1 MGVRGVAVSHSVA
14 ADAATAL
21 GASVP
26 ITTIYNAVDLDGFH
40 PAPLDGARLDAAA
53 GLPTLPENHIRVGL
67 VATLARWKGHEVFLD
82 AVSRLPADL
91 PARFYVVGGSLYQ
104 SAGSQYDLSE
114 LQARATSLGLS
125 DRLGFTGHQPD
136 PALAL
141 RSLDVVVHAST
152 RPEPFG
158 RVIVE
163 AMACGKAV
171 VAAPTGGAAELFEDG
186 VSALASPSGD
196 AAALAETL
204 QRLIADAGLRAR
216 LGKAARAAAVSRFDR
231 GRLAEE
237 WSTVYADA
245 LAGTMA
251 HERRGRAVKEAAV

>member
-1 MGVRGVAVSHSVA
+1 M
-14 ADAATAL
+14 
-21 GASVP
+21 
-26 ITTIYNAVDLDGFH
+26 
-40 PAPLDGARLDAAA
+40 
-53 GLPTLPENHIRVGL
+53 
-67 VATLARWKGHEVFLD
+67 
-82 AVSRLPADL
+82 
-91 PARFYVVGGSLYQ
+91 VGGSLYQ

-171 VAAPTGGAAELFEDG
+171 VAAPTGRRGGTVRGWRLR
-186 VSALASPSGD
+186 LASPSGD

-237 WSTVYADA
+237 WSTVYAEA

-251 HERRGRAVKEAAV
+251 HEQHRRAVKEAAV

>member
-1 MGVRGVAVSHSVA
+1 MACA
-14 ADAATAL
+14 ASPSRIRSPPTRPPRSAQACR
-21 GASVP
+21 SP
-26 ITTIYNAVDLDGFH
+26 TIYNAVDLDRFH
-40 PAPLDGARLDAAA
+40 PAPLDAHGSTPPPDSPRCRKTTSASDSWRPWPA
-53 GLPTLPENHIRVGL
+53 GRVTKCSSTPYHACRPTCRRGFTWSE
-67 VATLARWKGHEVFLD
+67 
-82 AVSRLPADL
+82 
-91 PARFYVVGGSLYQ
+91 ARFINRPVRSTTCR
-104 SAGSQYDLSE
+104 SCKPE
-114 LQARATSLGLS
+114 ATSLGLA

-196 AAALAETL
+196 AAALASTL

-251 HERRGRAVKEAAV
+251 HERRGRAMKEAAV